1 MKRTEFRVSIQL
13 PLEPFTNVAYGLCES
28 MNDRDF
34 AETNFKVSVIEGV
47 QRGDIVRDEYEIS
60 ADLPFD
66 IFFILMDCLKE
77 EVGVANLL
85 PDCLDVRCVW
95 REYKEDP
102 AEEEVMVYTQTENR
116 LFEKQPKPTTK
127 KKH

>member
-66 IFFILMDCLKE
+66 LFFILMDCLKE
-77 EVGVANLL
+77 EVGAAG
-85 PDCLDVRCVW
+85 RTG
-95 REYKEDP
+95 RP
-102 AEEEVMVYTQTENR
+102 AGRRQAQER
-116 LFEKQPKPTTK
+116 HAGRGQPAA
-127 KKH
+127 